1 MRDLPS
7 GAVTLLFT
15 DIEGSTQLLQALGE
29 RGYAEAL
36 TEHRRLLRKAFADHG
51 GVEVDTQGDA
61 FFVAFPTAPD
71 AVAAARRATDDL
83 SSGPIR
89 VRMGLH
95 TGTPLVTADGYV
107 GTDVHRAARI
117 AAAGHGGQVLVS
129 AATASLVNEEG
140 LRDLGEHRFKDLA
153 GPERVYQLGT
163 EPFPPLKSLYRANLP
178 VQVTPFLG
186 RERELSEVVELLRR
200 EDTRLLSLI
209 GPGGSGKTRLA
220 LQGAAEASDEFPD
233 GIWWVPLAPLRDPSL
248 VWASVASTLGLKVP
262 PGVPLSEALVSDLG
276 GKRALILLDNCEHLM
291 PEAAD
296 AVGALRDSGGPT
308 ICVTSRER
316 LRIRGERTWP
326 VPPLSEGDGVA
337 LFTSRAQAID
347 PAFAMTTAAR
357 ELCDGLDGLPLAIEL
372 AAARTALFTPEQIL
386 ERLGQRLDLLTGER
400 DIDPRQR
407 TLRATIGWSYDLLIE
422 QERDLFARL
431 SVFAGGFSYDAAEHV
446 CGANPDTLQSLLDKS
461 LVHRRDADAGSRFW
475 MLETIREFAAELL
488 TASGNLDQVR
498 EAHAA
503 WFSTHVARLA
513 WGVRE
518 EEPGAGAALAADLPN
533 ARAGLSFA
541 FSRKDVRMTGD
552 FLFGLWF
559 RWFTEGL
566 GPEAA
571 TAADGWLNLDRT
583 ELTAIDRLP
592 GLFAAGEIVRFTG
605 DLSRAAELK
614 REELAIAREHDNAIV
629 RGWEIRRVIPATLSD
644 LSQIELA
651 LGNVVKAGALAD
663 EALSIRR
670 RAGELPGIGHALVAV
685 GIVALVA
692 GDIDRARASFVEAT
706 DALAGTSD
714 AWSAALYQAE
724 CDLLLGDITS
734 AAGRVRTCVGELRKA
749 SVVVVVADA
758 ARVAASLAQELGD
771 DENAAVLLE
780 AFVRILHDAGMS
792 LFLDAH
798 WHRTYETMTDDLRA
812 KLGEAS
818 LYRARAQGAQLTTD
832 EVLDLALSV
841 VS

>member
-1 MRDLPS
+1 MSDLPS

-15 DIEGSTQLLQALGE
+15 DIEGSTQLLQTLGD

-36 TEHRRLLRKAFADHG
+36 AEHRRLLRKAFADHG

-61 FFVAFPTAPD
+61 FFVAFPTALD
-71 AVAAARRATDDL
+71 AVAAARQATDDL

-129 AATASLVNEEG
+129 AATASLVKEEG

-153 GPERVYQLGT
+153 GPERVYQLGK

-178 VQVTPFLG
+178 IQVTPFLG

-233 GIWWVPLAPLRDPSL
+233 GTWWVPLAPLRDPSL
-248 VWASVASTLGLKVP
+248 VLASVAATLGLKVQ
-262 PGVPLSEALVSDLG
+262 PGVPLSESLVSDLG
-276 GKRALILLDNCEHLM
+276 GKRALVLLDNCEHLM
-291 PEAAD
+291 PEAAA
-296 AVGALRDSGGPT
+296 AVSALRDSDGPT
-308 ICVTSRER
+308 ICITSRER

-326 VPPLSEGDGVA
+326 VPPLSEGDGVL
-337 LFTSRAQAID
+337 LFTSRAQAVD
-347 PAFAMTTAAR
+347 PAFAMTPAAR
-357 ELCDGLDGLPLAIEL
+357 ELCQGLDGLPLAIEL

-407 TLRATIGWSYDLLIE
+407 TLRATIEWSYDLLIE
-422 QERDLFARL
+422 HERDLFERL
-431 SVFAGGFSYDAAEHV
+431 SVFAGGFSYDAAEQV
-446 CGANPDTLQSLLDKS
+446 CGADPDTLQSLLDKS
-461 LVHRRDADAGSRFW
+461 LVDRRDADISRFW

-488 TASGNLDQVR
+488 SASGNLDQVR

-518 EEPGAGAALAADLPN
+518 EEPGAMAALTANLPN

-541 FSRKDVRMTGD
+541 LSRKDVRVAGD
-552 FLFGLWF
+552 YLFGLWF
-559 RWFTEGL
+559 RWLTEGL

-571 TAADGWLNLDRT
+571 AAAEGWLNLDRT

-614 REELAIAREHDNAIV
+614 REELAIAREHANAIV
-629 RGWEIRRVIPATLSD
+629 HGWEIRRVIPATLSD

-670 RAGELPGIGHALVAV
+670 RAGELPGVGHALVAV

-692 GDIDRARASFVEAT
+692 GDIERARAAFVEAT

-734 AAGRVRTCVGELRKA
+734 AAERVRTCVGELRKA
-749 SVVVVVADA
+749 SIVVDVADA
-758 ARVAASLAQELGD
+758 ARVAASLALGLGD

-780 AFVRILHDAGMS
+780 AFVHILHDAGMP
-792 LFLDAH
+792 LVLDAH
-798 WHRTYETMTDDLRA
+798 WQRTYESMTEDLRA
-812 KLGEAS
+812 RLGEAS
-818 LYRARAQGAQLTTD
+818 FYGARAKGAQLTTE

-841 VS
+841 AS